1 MSETLL
7 TNPILDRVRG
17 TLIIVLW
24 VGGTVLLW
32 RIAWYWGLVGL
43 LPGLI
48 VAINVVGFA
57 MLPIYWLRNGM
68 KARREERELMTLLA
82 RKRVLDGVAAGTP
95 PSDEEGEGIA
105 LLVNALYPPT
115 AVESTDSPRGR
126 ARRTFGD
133 RMRLDIFKMLMDEV
147 TKAGVPVSAG
157 SGTRPPGSDPSV
169 QT

>member
-17 TLIIVLW
+17 TLIVVLW

-32 RIAWYWGLVGL
+32 RVAWYWGLVGL

-57 MLPIYWLRNGM
+57 MLPIYWMRNGM
-68 KARREERELMTLLA
+68 KARREQCELMTLLA

-115 AVESTDSPRGR
+115 PGESSDSPLGR
-126 ARRTFGD
+126 ARRTFGN
-133 RMRLDIFKMLMDEV
+133 RLRFDTFKMLMNEV
-147 TKAGVPVSAG
+147 MRAGTSAP
-157 SGTRPPGSDPSV
+157 TDAEQRPSDSAH
-169 QT
+169 